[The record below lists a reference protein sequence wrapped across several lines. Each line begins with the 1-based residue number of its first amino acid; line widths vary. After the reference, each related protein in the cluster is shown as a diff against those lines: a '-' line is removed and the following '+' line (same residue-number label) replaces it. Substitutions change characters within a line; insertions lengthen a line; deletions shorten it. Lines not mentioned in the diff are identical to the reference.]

1 VSVPNQVPNQKASL
15 PKSWM
20 GSESLGAGMKLPF
33 VVGLDDS
40 DTPYDVVDALALAPF
55 TTGEQPWARSARV
68 DRLRP
73 GATLLPT
80 GAQVL
85 RSVVEESRDSR
96 LAVGEGW
103 TVRAVRWRGGGGEV
117 TVTAVTEQLAR
128 GVLDDVLRASTAEA
142 GPDSAV
148 TMGFWYLS
156 SQRGPIRTS
165 RRTATTS
172 WSSIRGNYSSTAV
185 GALDKLMSVRRE
197 SVVGRLILLHGPAGT
212 GKTTVLR
219 ALAHEWRSWCQV
231 DCVLDPE
238 SLFADPAYLMEVAI
252 GYDDDAD
259 PDADGGGDL
268 TDLGSPL
275 IGDVPVTDGPP
286 ASGSVAGRPSGIAPS
301 GGGRGDGK
309 DGEPTAGANETGST
323 AEHEPSEHGPSG
335 VGPSG
340 DGEPEGGAG
349 DRMGQPVGRRWRLL
363 VIEDCDEL
371 IRGDGRG
378 STGQQLS
385 RLLNLTDGLVG
396 QGREVLVALTTNE
409 DLLRLHP
416 SVVRPG
422 RCLAQI
428 EVGAL
433 PHAEA
438 VSWLGS
444 NEGVGSTMTLA
455 ELFALRDGHGLPRPT
470 RTDTRH
476 GLYL

>member
-1 VSVPNQVPNQKASL
+1 MSVPNQKASL

-20 GSESLGAGMKLPF
+20 VSESLSGGMKLPF

-55 TTGEQPWARSARV
+55 TTGEQPWARSARL

-73 GATLLPT
+73 GATLLPS
-80 GAQVL
+80 GARVL
-85 RSVVEESRDSR
+85 RSVVEEARDSR

-128 GVLDDVLRASTAEA
+128 GVLEDVVRASTTEVGA
-142 GPDSAV
+142 DNNV

-172 WSSIRGNYSSTAV
+172 WSSIRDNYATSTV
-185 GALDKLMSVRRE
+185 GDLEALMSVRRE
-197 SVVGRLILLHGPAGT
+197 TVAGRLILLHGPAGT

-238 SLFADPAYLMEVAI
+238 ALFADPAYMMEVAI
-252 GYDDDAD
+252 GFDDDDDDGDGDAADIAQESAAD
-259 PDADGGGDL
+259 PATVEAAGGQGTTGDVQARGETDDAGTGDGDADAGAAKISDSPVGG
-268 TDLGSPL
+268 
-275 IGDVPVTDGPP
+275 
-286 ASGSVAGRPSGIAPS
+286 SGSH
-301 GGGRGDGK
+301 
-309 DGEPTAGANETGST
+309 
-323 AEHEPSEHGPSG
+323 AE
-335 VGPSG
+335 
-340 DGEPEGGAG
+340 
-349 DRMGQPVGRRWRLL
+349 DRMGQPVRRRWRLL

-378 STGQQLS
+378 TTGQQLS

-416 SVVRPG
+416 AVVRPG

-433 PHAEA
+433 PYAEA
-438 VSWLGS
+438 VSWLGTA
-444 NEGVGSTMTLA
+444 EGVGSTMTLA
-455 ELFALRDGHGLPRPT
+455 ELFALRDGRGLPRPA
-470 RTDTRH
+470 RVDARH

>member
-1 VSVPNQVPNQKASL
+1 MV
-15 PKSWM
+15 
-20 GSESLGAGMKLPF
+20 SESLSGGMKLPF

-55 TTGEQPWARSARV
+55 TTGEQPWARSARL

-73 GATLLPT
+73 GATLLPS
-80 GAQVL
+80 GARLL

-128 GVLDDVLRASTAEA
+128 GVLDDVVRSSTAEA
-142 GPDSAV
+142 GVDSNV

-172 WSSIRGNYSSTAV
+172 WSSIRGNYAASTV
-185 GALDKLMSVRRE
+185 GGLDALMAVRRE
-197 SVVGRLILLHGPAGT
+197 TVAGRLILLHGPAGT

-238 SLFADPAYLMEVAI
+238 SLFADPAYMMEVAI
-252 GYDDDAD
+252 GFDDDGETETAEPTIGTPSD
-259 PDADGGGDL
+259 SIAAGSPGDGGGPGRAEAKAG
-268 TDLGSPL
+268 TS
-275 IGDVPVTDGPP
+275 GDDGLDDDG
-286 ASGSVAGRPSGIAPS
+286 AGEGSGSFAE
-301 GGGRGDGK
+301 GGGER
-309 DGEPTAGANETGST
+309 
-323 AEHEPSEHGPSG
+323 AE
-335 VGPSG
+335 
-340 DGEPEGGAG
+340 

-378 STGQQLS
+378 TTGQQLS

-409 DLLRLHP
+409 DLFRLHP
-416 SVVRPG
+416 AVVRPG

-433 PHAEA
+433 PHSEA
-438 VSWLGS
+438 VSWLGTA
-444 NEGVGSTMTLA
+444 EGVGSTMTLA
-455 ELFALRDGHGLPRPT
+455 ELFALRDGRGLPRPALV
-470 RTDTRH
+470 DTSH

>member
-1 VSVPNQVPNQKASL
+1 MSVPHQKASL

-20 GSESLGAGMKLPF
+20 VSESLSGGMKLPF

-73 GATLLPT
+73 GATLLPS
-80 GAQVL
+80 GARVL
-85 RSVVEESRDSR
+85 RAVVEESRDSR

-117 TVTAVTEQLAR
+117 TVTAVSEQLAR
-128 GVLDDVLRASTAEA
+128 VVIEDVLRSSVAESGA
-142 GPDSAV
+142 DNAV
-148 TMGFWYLS
+148 NMGFWYLS

-165 RRTATTS
+165 RRTATTT
-172 WSSIRGNYSSTAV
+172 WASIRANYASAAV
-185 GALDKLMSVRRE
+185 GPLDRLMAVRRDN
-197 SVVGRLILLHGPAGT
+197 VVGRLILLHGPAGT

-219 ALAHEWRSWCQV
+219 ALANEWRSWCQV

-238 SLFADPAYLMEVAI
+238 ALFADPAYLMEVAI
-252 GYDDDAD
+252 GFDDDGDPEGESAD
-259 PDADGGGDL
+259 ARGADGGG
-268 TDLGSPL
+268 
-275 IGDVPVTDGPP
+275 TDG
-286 ASGSVAGRPSGIAPS
+286 GGTDGGIAWA
-301 GGGRGDGK
+301 GDA
-309 DGEPTAGANETGST
+309 D
-323 AEHEPSEHGPSG
+323 
-335 VGPSG
+335 SG
-340 DGEPEGGAG
+340 DAGSGDADSHGAQAAAT
-349 DRMGQPVGRRWRLL
+349 DRMGEPPAHRWRLL
-363 VIEDCDEL
+363 VIEDCDDL

-378 STGQQLS
+378 AAGQQLS

-409 DLLRLHP
+409 DLLRMHP
-416 SVVRPG
+416 AVVRPG

-433 PHAEA
+433 PHTEA

-444 NEGVGSTMTLA
+444 AEGVRSSMTLA
-455 ELFALRDGHGLPRPT
+455 ELFALRDGRGLPRPT
-470 RTDTRH
+470 TTDARH
-476 GLYL
+476 GMYL

>member
-1 VSVPNQVPNQKASL
+1 MSVPSQSQKASL
-15 PKSWM
+15 PKSWTV
-20 GSESLGAGMKLPF
+20 SESLSGGMKLPF
-33 VVGLDDS
+33 IVGLDDS

-73 GATLLPT
+73 GATLLPP
-80 GAQVL
+80 GARVL

-103 TVRAVRWRGGGGEV
+103 TVRSVRWRGGGGEV
-117 TVTAVTEQLAR
+117 TVTAVSEQLAR
-128 GVLDDVLRASTAEA
+128 GVLEDVLRSSAAET
-142 GPDSAV
+142 GSDSSV
-148 TMGFWYLS
+148 SMGFWYLS
-156 SQRGPIRTS
+156 GQRGPIRTS
-165 RRTATTS
+165 RRTATTR
-172 WSSIRGNYSSTAV
+172 WSSIRGNYASAARDS
-185 GALDKLMSVRRE
+185 LDKLMAIRRDN
-197 SVVGRLILLHGPAGT
+197 VIGRLILLHGPAGT

-219 ALAHEWRSWCQV
+219 ALANEWRSWCQV

-238 SLFADPAYLMEVAI
+238 ALFADPAYLMEVAI
-252 GYDDDAD
+252 GFDDDGDPDNDSAD
-259 PDADGGGDL
+259 AGDSDADGAGDFDAAAGGAVGGGD
-268 TDLGSPL
+268 
-275 IGDVPVTDGPP
+275 
-286 ASGSVAGRPSGIAPS
+286 
-301 GGGRGDGK
+301 GG
-309 DGEPTAGANETGST
+309 E
-323 AEHEPSEHGPSG
+323 
-335 VGPSG
+335 
-340 DGEPEGGAG
+340 G
-349 DRMGQPVGRRWRLL
+349 DRMGQPAVRRWRLL

-378 STGQQLS
+378 SAGQQLS

-409 DLLRLHP
+409 DLFRLHP
-416 SVVRPG
+416 AVVRPG

-444 NEGVGSTMTLA
+444 TDGVGSTMTLA
-455 ELFALRDGHGLPRPT
+455 ELFALRDGRGLPRPT
-470 RTDTRH
+470 GGDTRH

>member
-1 VSVPNQVPNQKASL
+1 MSVPNQKASL
-15 PKSWM
+15 PKSWTV
-20 GSESLGAGMKLPF
+20 SESLSGGMKLPF

-73 GATLLPT
+73 GATLLPS
-80 GAQVL
+80 GARVL

-103 TVRAVRWRGGGGEV
+103 TVRSVRWRGGGGEV
-117 TVTAVTEQLAR
+117 TVTAVSEQLAR
-128 GVLDDVLRASTAEA
+128 GVLEDVLRSSAAET
-142 GPDSAV
+142 GSDSSV
-148 TMGFWYLS
+148 SMGFWYLS
-156 SQRGPIRTS
+156 GQRGPIRTS
-165 RRTATTS
+165 RRTATTK
-172 WSSIRGNYSSTAV
+172 WSSIRGNYASEARDS
-185 GALDKLMSVRRE
+185 LDKLMSVRRDN
-197 SVVGRLILLHGPAGT
+197 VVGRLILLHGPAGT

-219 ALAHEWRSWCQV
+219 ALANEWRSWCQV

-252 GYDDDAD
+252 GFDDDGD
-259 PDADGGGDL
+259 PDSDSGDSGDSGDLGDADGAAVGDGGGD
-268 TDLGSPL
+268 
-275 IGDVPVTDGPP
+275 
-286 ASGSVAGRPSGIAPS
+286 
-301 GGGRGDGK
+301 GGG
-309 DGEPTAGANETGST
+309 E
-323 AEHEPSEHGPSG
+323 
-335 VGPSG
+335 
-340 DGEPEGGAG
+340 G
-349 DRMGQPVGRRWRLL
+349 DRLGQPAVRRWRLL

-378 STGQQLS
+378 SAGQQLS

-409 DLLRLHP
+409 DLFRLHP
-416 SVVRPG
+416 AVVRPG

-444 NEGVGSTMTLA
+444 TDGVGSTMTLA
-455 ELFALRDGHGLPRPT
+455 ELFALRDGRGLPRPSG
-470 RTDTRH
+470 TDTRH

>member
-1 VSVPNQVPNQKASL
+1 MSVPNQKASL
-15 PKSWM
+15 PKSWTV
-20 GSESLGAGMKLPF
+20 SESLSGGMKLPF

-73 GATLLPT
+73 GATLLPS
-80 GAQVL
+80 GARVL

-103 TVRAVRWRGGGGEV
+103 TVRSVRWRGGGGEV
-117 TVTAVTEQLAR
+117 TVTAVSEQLAR
-128 GVLDDVLRASTAEA
+128 GVLEDVLRSSAAET
-142 GPDSAV
+142 GSDSSV
-148 TMGFWYLS
+148 SMGFWYLS
-156 SQRGPIRTS
+156 GQRGPIRTS
-165 RRTATTS
+165 RRTATTR
-172 WSSIRGNYSSTAV
+172 WSSIRDNYASAARDS
-185 GALDKLMSVRRE
+185 LDKLMAIRRDN
-197 SVVGRLILLHGPAGT
+197 VIGRLILLHGPAGT

-219 ALAHEWRSWCQV
+219 ALANEWRSWCQV

-252 GYDDDAD
+252 GFDDDGD
-259 PDADGGGDL
+259 PDSDSADADHSDAAGHAAGVGDAAGVGGFDTAADGA
-268 TDLGSPL
+268 
-275 IGDVPVTDGPP
+275 V
-286 ASGSVAGRPSGIAPS
+286 
-301 GGGRGDGK
+301 GGGQ
-309 DGEPTAGANETGST
+309 DGE
-323 AEHEPSEHGPSG
+323 
-335 VGPSG
+335 
-340 DGEPEGGAG
+340 G
-349 DRMGQPVGRRWRLL
+349 DRMGQPAVRRWRLL

-378 STGQQLS
+378 AAGQQLS

-409 DLLRLHP
+409 DLFRLHP
-416 SVVRPG
+416 AVVRPG

-444 NEGVGSTMTLA
+444 TDGVGSTMTLA
-455 ELFALRDGHGLPRPT
+455 ELFALRDGRGLPRPSGG
-470 RTDTRH
+470 DTRH

>member
-1 VSVPNQVPNQKASL
+1 MSVPNQKASL

-20 GSESLGAGMKLPF
+20 VSESLSGGMKLPF

-55 TTGEQPWARSARV
+55 TTGEQPWARSARL
-68 DRLRP
+68 DRLLP
-73 GATLLPT
+73 GATLLPS
-80 GAQVL
+80 GARLL

-128 GVLDDVLRASTAEA
+128 GVLDDVVRTSTAEA
-142 GPDSAV
+142 GTDSAV

-172 WSSIRGNYSSTAV
+172 WPSIRGNYASSTV
-185 GALDKLMSVRRE
+185 GGLDALMAVRRDT
-197 SVVGRLILLHGPAGT
+197 VAGRLILLHGPAGT

-238 SLFADPAYLMEVAI
+238 ALFADPAYMMEVAI
-252 GYDDDAD
+252 GFDDDGEGEAD
-259 PDADGGGDL
+259 AAESL
-268 TDLGSPL
+268 TDAGAGPVGLADSEDAGGTDDSADRQGGSHGSHSL
-275 IGDVPVTDGPP
+275 SGSGGVGR
-286 ASGSVAGRPSGIAPS
+286 ASGADSGERP
-301 GGGRGDGK
+301 
-309 DGEPTAGANETGST
+309 
-323 AEHEPSEHGPSG
+323 G
-335 VGPSG
+335 V
-340 DGEPEGGAG
+340 ERGAG
-349 DRMGQPVGRRWRLL
+349 LSRSAAEAYSERVEDRMGQPVGRRWRLL

-409 DLLRLHP
+409 DLTRLHP
-416 SVVRPG
+416 AVVRPG

-444 NEGVGSTMTLA
+444 AEGVGSTMTLA
-455 ELFALRDGHGLPRPT
+455 ELFALRDGRGLPRPT
-470 RTDTRH
+470 LADPRH

>member
-1 VSVPNQVPNQKASL
+1 VSVPNQKASL

-20 GSESLGAGMKLPF
+20 VSESLSGGMKLPF

-73 GATLLPT
+73 GATLLPS
-80 GAQVL
+80 GARVL
-85 RSVVEESRDSR
+85 RSVVEEARDSR

-128 GVLDDVLRASTAEA
+128 GVLDDVLRASAADA
-142 GPDSAV
+142 GPDSSV

-172 WSSIRGNYSSTAV
+172 WPSIRGNYSSAAV
-185 GALDKLMSVRRE
+185 DSLDKLMAVRRDA
-197 SVVGRLILLHGPAGT
+197 VVGRLILLHGPAGT

-219 ALAHEWRSWCQV
+219 ALANEWRSWCQV

-252 GYDDDAD
+252 GFDDDAD
-259 PDADGGGDL
+259 TENDLADA
-268 TDLGSPL
+268 TAGSFAA
-275 IGDVPVTDGPP
+275 GSGSGADDDGPGD
-286 ASGSVAGRPSGIAPS
+286 GSV
-301 GGGRGDGK
+301 
-309 DGEPTAGANETGST
+309 
-323 AEHEPSEHGPSG
+323 
-335 VGPSG
+335 
-340 DGEPEGGAG
+340 
-349 DRMGQPVGRRWRLL
+349 DRMSQALGRRWRLL

-378 STGQQLS
+378 SAGQQLS

-409 DLLRLHP
+409 DLFRLHP
-416 SVVRPG
+416 AVVRPG

-444 NEGVGSTMTLA
+444 TEGVGSTMTLA
-455 ELFALRDGHGLPRPT
+455 ELFALRDGRGLPRPT

>member
-1 VSVPNQVPNQKASL
+1 MV
-15 PKSWM
+15 
-20 GSESLGAGMKLPF
+20 SESLSGGMKLPF

-80 GAQVL
+80 GARLL
-85 RSVVEESRDSR
+85 RSVVEEARDSR

-128 GVLDDVLRASTAEA
+128 GVLDDVLRASTVDT
-142 GPDSAV
+142 GPESAV

-172 WSSIRGNYSSTAV
+172 WSAIRGNYASTAV
-185 GALDKLMSVRRE
+185 ADLDKLMAVRRE
-197 SVVGRLILLHGPAGT
+197 SIIGRLILLHGPAGT

-219 ALAHEWRSWCQV
+219 ALANEWRSWCQV

-252 GYDDDAD
+252 GFDDDGDAD
-259 PDADGGGDL
+259 PDADIDL
-268 TDLGSPL
+268 ADSPL
-275 IGDVPVTDGPP
+275 ADTALADTALADTALADMAAANGAGP
-286 ASGSVAGRPSGIAPS
+286 
-301 GGGRGDGK
+301 
-309 DGEPTAGANETGST
+309 DGEADAPA
-323 AEHEPSEHGPSG
+323 
-335 VGPSG
+335 
-340 DGEPEGGAG
+340 
-349 DRMGQPVGRRWRLL
+349 DRMGQSSGRRWRLL

-378 STGQQLS
+378 SAGQQLS

-416 SVVRPG
+416 AVVRPG

-433 PHAEA
+433 PHGEA

-444 NEGVGSTMTLA
+444 ADGVGSTMTLA
-455 ELFALRDGHGLPRPT
+455 ELFALRDGRGLPRPAHS
-470 RTDTRH
+470 DPSH

>member
-1 VSVPNQVPNQKASL
+1 MSVPNQKASL
-15 PKSWM
+15 PKSWTV
-20 GSESLGAGMKLPF
+20 SESLSGGMKLPF

-73 GATLLPT
+73 GATLLPS
-80 GAQVL
+80 GARVL

-103 TVRAVRWRGGGGEV
+103 TVRSVRWRGGGGEV
-117 TVTAVTEQLAR
+117 TVTAVSEQLAR
-128 GVLDDVLRASTAEA
+128 GVLEDVLRSSAAET
-142 GPDSAV
+142 GSDSSV
-148 TMGFWYLS
+148 SMGFWYLS
-156 SQRGPIRTS
+156 GQRGPIRTS
-165 RRTATTS
+165 RRTATTR
-172 WSSIRGNYSSTAV
+172 WSSIRDNYASVARDS
-185 GALDKLMSVRRE
+185 LDKLMAIRRDN
-197 SVVGRLILLHGPAGT
+197 VIGRLILLHGPAGT

-219 ALAHEWRSWCQV
+219 ALANEWRSWCQV

-238 SLFADPAYLMEVAI
+238 ALFADPAYLMEVAI
-252 GYDDDAD
+252 GFDDDGDSDNESAD
-259 PDADGGGDL
+259 SVDLADLADLAGSAHSADSAADGIGAVDAAAGGAAGGGD
-268 TDLGSPL
+268 
-275 IGDVPVTDGPP
+275 
-286 ASGSVAGRPSGIAPS
+286 
-301 GGGRGDGK
+301 GG
-309 DGEPTAGANETGST
+309 EGA
-323 AEHEPSEHGPSG
+323 
-335 VGPSG
+335 
-340 DGEPEGGAG
+340 
-349 DRMGQPVGRRWRLL
+349 RMGQPAGRRWRLL

-378 STGQQLS
+378 SAGQQLS

-409 DLLRLHP
+409 DLFRLHP
-416 SVVRPG
+416 AVVRPG

-444 NEGVGSTMTLA
+444 TDGVGSTMTLA
-455 ELFALRDGHGLPRPT
+455 ELFALRDGRGLPRPSGG
-470 RTDTRH
+470 DTRH